1 MKRKGA
7 EDNMPAKYLLYI
19 DMLGFSDL
27 VRKRG
32 AVKKLYEIINTLTVH
47 RHDAFKTIAF
57 SDTFLV
63 YNIVNPKTK
72 HDRDYLVMYSCEFAQ
87 DLFYRLIGR
96 DLHFRAYLTLG
107 EFKINEFKNLKAF
120 YGEALI
126 DAYGTPETNRMHRP
140 FHRQRPFGRL

>member
-1 MKRKGA
+1 MKAG

-32 AVKKLYEIINTLTVH
+32 AVKKLYEIINTLNVH

-57 SDTFLV
+57 SDTLLV

-72 HDRDYLVMYSCEFAQ
+72 HDREYLVMYSCEICA
-87 DLFYRLIGR
+87 
-96 DLHFRAYLTLG
+96 
-107 EFKINEFKNLKAF
+107 
-120 YGEALI
+120 
-126 DAYGTPETNRMHRP
+126 RP
-140 FHRQRPFGRL
+140 LL